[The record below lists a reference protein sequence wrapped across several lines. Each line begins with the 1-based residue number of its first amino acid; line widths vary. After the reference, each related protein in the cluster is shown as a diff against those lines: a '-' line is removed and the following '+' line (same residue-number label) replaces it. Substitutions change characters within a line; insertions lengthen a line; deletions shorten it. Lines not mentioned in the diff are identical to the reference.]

1 MMDPVAARTVGVAL
15 AMFVLLRALCA
26 GEDVVAGIVFHW
38 VCCRPGPE
46 NELSG
51 GFVYVHVV
59 DVKTFALLEHAGD
72 QPSVR
77 HGTPK

>member
-1 MMDPVAARTVGVAL
+1 MDPVAARTVGVVL

-26 GEDVVAGIVFHW
+26 GEDVVAGIVFLW

-46 NELSG
+46 NEL
-51 GFVYVHVV
+51 FMFMLY
-59 DVKTFALLEHAGD
+59 VKTFALLEHAGD